1 MYGRLVEVDGVDP
14 ARRDET
20 LSILRERIIPG
31 MKEIDGFAG
40 FISLM
45 DSERGRARNV
55 LLWETREGAEEA
67 ERRFGPKREEIVR
80 EMGGTVRSAEL
91 FEAPIVEILAAAH
104 AEEEVRAD
112 AARTSDPHRSTAN
125 AMLTVVR
132 NVVIRSSDTS
142 QLIETTS
149 APEIPRS
156 VLAASVTAI

>member
-104 AEEEVRAD
+104 A
-112 AARTSDPHRSTAN
+112 
-125 AMLTVVR
+125 
-132 NVVIRSSDTS
+132 
-142 QLIETTS
+142 
-149 APEIPRS
+149 
-156 VLAASVTAI
+156 